1 MENNLNIVKSEFKEL
16 PNNIEA
22 EQSVIGSI
30 LVTNEIFDEISTI
43 ISSINFYDP
52 MHQKIYNAIESL
64 IYKGMLANPITLKN
78 YFEDEKDDLD
88 VPEYLVKITKFST
101 SIRQAIEYSKIIYD
115 MFVRRELIKISEQTI
130 DNAKITDL
138 DSSGQNIIENSERL
152 LFDLAEKGS
161 FNSSLIK
168 FDDAMKQTIEM
179 ASAAYKNEGGIVGV
193 PTGLR
198 DLDDKLGGLHQSD
211 LIIIAGRPSMGKTSL
226 ATNIAFNA
234 AKHIQDNQKK
244 SSVAFFSL
252 EMSSEQLS
260 TRILSEQ
267 ARIGSND
274 IRRGRISDEQFD
286 QFLETSKNIAELPL
300 FIDETPAIS
309 IAAMSNRARRIKRL
323 HGLDM
328 IVVDYIQ
335 LMRGT
340 TYNKDGR
347 VQEISQI
354 TQGLKAIAKEL
365 GVPVVALSQ
374 LSRQVEQRD
383 DHKPQL
389 ADLRESGSIEQDAD
403 VVMFVYREGYYL
415 QRKEPREATVEH
427 AEWQAKMNEVAHLA
441 EIIIGK
447 QRHGPI
453 GKVTLEFEKDL
464 QNLKILKLIKF
475 KYKTLMLTS
484 LYENTILKN
493 PKFIILILFITL
505 ISFGYYSKD
514 FRLDASSET
523 LLIEDDPDLE
533 YLREI
538 TNRYGSK
545 EFLVLTYTPNEGM
558 ISNTSINNLLSLK
571 YKIQSLDW
579 VHSVITLLDIP
590 LLNNTDAPLQ
600 ERLKGF
606 KTLKDEDV
614 DKNRG
619 FKEILESP
627 VFRNFVISESGKTS
641 GIIVNIKQNPILED
655 IENRS
660 KKEIDEHRDKI
671 KKQNHKNIL
680 EIRDVIKSYD
690 DVGKIYLGGIPMI
703 ADDMMTFIK
712 SDIIVFG
719 LGVLLFII
727 ATLWFVFKK

>member
-1 MENNLNIVKSEFKEL
+1 MENNLSIVKDNFKEL

-22 EQSVIGSI
+22 EQAVIGSI
-30 LVTNEIFDEISTI
+30 LVTNEIFDDINTI
-43 ISSINFYDP
+43 ISNVNFYDP
-52 MHQKIYNAIESL
+52 MHQKIFNAIESM
-64 IYKGMLANPITLKN
+64 IYKGLLANPITLKN
-78 YFEDEKDDLD
+78 YFEKEKDEINI
-88 VPEYLVKITKFST
+88 PEYLVKITKFST
-101 SIRQAIEYSKIIYD
+101 SARQAIEYSKIIYD
-115 MFVRRELIKISEQTI
+115 MFVRRELIKISDQII
-130 DNAKITDL
+130 DDAKENDL
-138 DSSGQNIIENSERL
+138 NVSGQNIIENSEKL
-152 LFDLAEKGS
+152 LYDLAEKGTFS
-161 FNSSLIK
+161 SSLIK

-234 AKHIQDNQKK
+234 AKNIQENGRK

-260 TRILSEQ
+260 TRIISEQ

-286 QFLETSKNIAELPL
+286 QFLETSKNISELPL

-323 HGLDM
+323 HGLDL

-335 LMRGT
+335 LMKGSLN
-340 TYNKDGR
+340 NKDGR

-365 GVPVVALSQ
+365 GVPVLALSQ

-453 GKVTLEFEKDL
+453 GKVTLEFEERFT
-464 QNLKILKLIKF
+464 KF
-475 KYKTLMLTS
+475 KDTQ
-484 LYENTILKN
+484 
-493 PKFIILILFITL
+493 
-505 ISFGYYSKD
+505 
-514 FRLDASSET
+514 
-523 LLIEDDPDLE
+523 
-533 YLREI
+533 
-538 TNRYGSK
+538 
-545 EFLVLTYTPNEGM
+545 
-558 ISNTSINNLLSLK
+558 NN
-571 YKIQSLDW
+571 
-579 VHSVITLLDIP
+579 
-590 LLNNTDAPLQ
+590 
-600 ERLKGF
+600 
-606 KTLKDEDV
+606 
-614 DKNRG
+614 
-619 FKEILESP
+619 
-627 VFRNFVISESGKTS
+627 
-641 GIIVNIKQNPILED
+641 
-655 IENRS
+655 
-660 KKEIDEHRDKI
+660 
-671 KKQNHKNIL
+671 
-680 EIRDVIKSYD
+680 
-690 DVGKIYLGGIPMI
+690 
-703 ADDMMTFIK
+703 
-712 SDIIVFG
+712 
-719 LGVLLFII
+719 
-727 ATLWFVFKK
+727 

>member
-1 MENNLNIVKSEFKEL
+1 MENNLSIVKDKFKEL

-22 EQSVIGSI
+22 EKSVIGSI

-43 ISSINFYDP
+43 ISSVNFYDP
-52 MHQKIYNAIESL
+52 MHQKIYNAVENL

-78 YFEDEKDDLD
+78 YFEDEKDDLN

-101 SIRQAIEYSKIIYD
+101 SSRQAIEYSKIIYD
-115 MFVRRELIKISEQTI
+115 MYVRRELIKISEQTI
-130 DNAKITDL
+130 DNAKLNDL
-138 DSSGQNIIENSERL
+138 DSSGQKIIENSEKL

-193 PTGLR
+193 PSGLR
-198 DLDDKLGGLHQSD
+198 DLDDKLGGFHQSD

-234 AKHIQDNQKK
+234 AKHIQDSGKK
-244 SSVAFFSL
+244 SSIAFFSL

-309 IAAMSNRARRIKRL
+309 IASMSNRARRIKRL
-323 HGLDM
+323 HGLEM

-340 TYNKDGR
+340 TFNKDGR

-365 GVPVVALSQ
+365 GIPVLALSQ

-441 EIIIGK
+441 EIQIGK

-453 GKVTLEFEKDL
+453 GKVTLEFEERFT
-464 QNLKILKLIKF
+464 KF
-475 KYKTLMLTS
+475 KDTQ
-484 LYENTILKN
+484 
-493 PKFIILILFITL
+493 
-505 ISFGYYSKD
+505 
-514 FRLDASSET
+514 
-523 LLIEDDPDLE
+523 
-533 YLREI
+533 
-538 TNRYGSK
+538 
-545 EFLVLTYTPNEGM
+545 
-558 ISNTSINNLLSLK
+558 IN
-571 YKIQSLDW
+571 
-579 VHSVITLLDIP
+579 
-590 LLNNTDAPLQ
+590 
-600 ERLKGF
+600 
-606 KTLKDEDV
+606 
-614 DKNRG
+614 
-619 FKEILESP
+619 
-627 VFRNFVISESGKTS
+627 
-641 GIIVNIKQNPILED
+641 
-655 IENRS
+655 
-660 KKEIDEHRDKI
+660 
-671 KKQNHKNIL
+671 
-680 EIRDVIKSYD
+680 
-690 DVGKIYLGGIPMI
+690 
-703 ADDMMTFIK
+703 
-712 SDIIVFG
+712 
-719 LGVLLFII
+719 
-727 ATLWFVFKK
+727 

>member
-1 MENNLNIVKSEFKEL
+1 MENSLSIVKDKFKEL

-78 YFEDEKDDLD
+78 YFENEKDDLD
-88 VPEYLVKITKFST
+88 IPEYLVKITKFST
-101 SIRQAIEYSKIIYD
+101 SVRQTIEYSKITYD

-130 DNAKITDL
+130 DNAKINDL
-138 DSSGQNIIENSERL
+138 DTNGQNIIENSERL

-161 FNSSLIK
+161 FNSSLVK

-234 AKHIQDNQKK
+234 AKHIQDSGKK
-244 SSVAFFSL
+244 SSIAFFSL

-328 IVVDYIQ
+328 VIVDYIQ

-354 TQGLKAIAKEL
+354 TQGLKAVAKEL
-365 GVPVVALSQ
+365 GVPVLALSQ

-383 DHKPQL
+383 NHQPQL

-415 QRKEPREATVEH
+415 SRTEPREATVEH

-453 GKVTLEFEKDL
+453 GKVTLEFEERFT
-464 QNLKILKLIKF
+464 KF
-475 KYKTLMLTS
+475 KDTQ
-484 LYENTILKN
+484 
-493 PKFIILILFITL
+493 
-505 ISFGYYSKD
+505 
-514 FRLDASSET
+514 
-523 LLIEDDPDLE
+523 
-533 YLREI
+533 
-538 TNRYGSK
+538 
-545 EFLVLTYTPNEGM
+545 
-558 ISNTSINNLLSLK
+558 SN
-571 YKIQSLDW
+571 
-579 VHSVITLLDIP
+579 
-590 LLNNTDAPLQ
+590 
-600 ERLKGF
+600 
-606 KTLKDEDV
+606 
-614 DKNRG
+614 
-619 FKEILESP
+619 
-627 VFRNFVISESGKTS
+627 
-641 GIIVNIKQNPILED
+641 
-655 IENRS
+655 
-660 KKEIDEHRDKI
+660 
-671 KKQNHKNIL
+671 
-680 EIRDVIKSYD
+680 
-690 DVGKIYLGGIPMI
+690 
-703 ADDMMTFIK
+703 
-712 SDIIVFG
+712 
-719 LGVLLFII
+719 
-727 ATLWFVFKK
+727 